1 VNQDKKVYYLIKGV
15 IGLSFYMM
23 FTAAIIYRI
32 DIAKLSVIELILLG
46 SALEI
51 AIFVFETPTGVV
63 ADLVSRKLSV
73 VIGLVIIGLGFI
85 LEGLTTMYVVIFVAQ
100 VVWGLGY
107 TFISGALDS
116 WISDQLDNESIE
128 KIYISGA
135 QIDRASSFVGI
146 VLAAII
152 GMVEVRMAIFT
163 AGSLMILLAI
173 IVAIVMY
180 EAPFEK
186 SEHSES
192 LFSSYSVHLI
202 KGFKHIRAQK
212 LLKSLFIVMLFL
224 GLFSEGIDRTYELFI
239 LDELGFR
246 SAFKIEPIWIVAFV
260 NASIALITAFAL
272 EVVKRKIEQSKRL
285 VLVSAMLLL
294 AMVLGIISFAFSKQ
308 IGFALLGFIW
318 FTISRHA
325 LHPILNA
332 IIIKNTPSKIK
343 ATTLSTFG
351 QLDAVGQL
359 LSGALMVAISVP
371 LGLLGIY
378 VMTIILLA
386 VPCALLFKES
396 IRN

>member
-1 VNQDKKVYYLIKGV
+1 MNKDKKVYYLIKGV
-15 IGLSFYMM
+15 IGLAFYMM

-73 VIGLVIIGLGFI
+73 MIGLVIIGLGFI
-85 LEGLTTMYVVIFVAQ
+85 LEGLTTIFVVIFAAQ

-116 WISDQLDNESIE
+116 WISDQLDNKSIE
-128 KIYISGA
+128 KVYISGA

-146 VLAAII
+146 ILAAVI
-152 GMVEVRMAIFT
+152 GMYDVRLAIFT
-163 AGSLMILLAI
+163 AGGLMIVLAV
-173 IVAIVMY
+173 IVAFVMT
-180 EAPFEK
+180 EAPYEK
-186 SEHSES
+186 SEHSGN
-192 LFSSYSVHLI
+192 LLSSYSVHLI
-202 KGFKHIRAQK
+202 KGFKHIRAHK
-212 LLKSLFIVMLFL
+212 ILKTLFVVMLFL

-246 SAFKIEPIWIVAFV
+246 TAFNVDSIWIVAFV
-260 NASIALITAFAL
+260 NASIALITAIAL
-272 EVVKRKIEQSKRL
+272 EVVKRRIENSDHL
-285 VLVSAMLLL
+285 ILVSASLLL
-294 AMVLGIISFAFSKQ
+294 AMVVGIITFAFSKM

-332 IIIKNTPSKIK
+332 IIIKHTPSKIK

-359 LSGALMVAISVP
+359 LSGALMVMISIP
-371 LGLLGIY
+371 FGLSGIY
-378 VMTIILLA
+378 VMTILLLV
-386 VPCALLFKES
+386 VPCLLLFKES